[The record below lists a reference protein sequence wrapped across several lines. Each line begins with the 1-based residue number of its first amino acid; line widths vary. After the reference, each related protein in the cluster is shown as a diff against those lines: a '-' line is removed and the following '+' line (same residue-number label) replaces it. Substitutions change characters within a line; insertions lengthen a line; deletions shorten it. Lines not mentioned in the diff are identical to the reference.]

1 MHWFY
6 GVYFIASAIFNIK
19 LKSKKKEKKII
30 TSIIDICIRIRDKI
44 KRFG

>member
-1 MHWFY
+1 MESILLLAQYSISNWK
-6 GVYFIASAIFNIK
+6 A
-19 LKSKKKEKKII
+19 KKKEKKII